1 MVQDRGWNRRNVMA
15 GCRVPGALRLGKAEK
30 KVLTLRYPLGI
41 CSQVQ
46 GVSTMARAKQ
56 VAKRNRRKIAL
67 PAWGAAGMSLAMAGG
82 ASAGVAPAADTSAK
96 RTALP
101 STVTLGEEEL
111 SDVSLSK
118 FFVYDREATAS
129 SRLGVQ
135 YAQRCGGRCGGGAG
149 RCGGG
154 AGRCGGG
161 CAARGCAGR
170 CGGGCAA
177 GRCRCGVGVGCAVV
191 RRCAGCGVAF
201 CAGCSCGCCLS
212 WGACQIC

>member
-1 MVQDRGWNRRNVMA
+1 MVQDRGWNRRNVD
-15 GCRVPGALRLGKAEK
+15 GGLSSSGRLASRQGRK
-30 KVLTLRYPLGI
+30 KSANVATLTGYR
-41 CSQVQ
+41 SQVQ

-56 VAKRNRRKIAL
+56 VSKRNRRKIAL

-154 AGRCGGG
+154 
-161 CAARGCAGR
+161 
-170 CGGGCAA
+170 CAA

>member
-82 ASAGVAPAADTSAK
+82 ASAGVAPAADTSSK
-96 RTALP
+96 HNALP
-101 STVTLGEEEL
+101 SVVTLGEEEL
-111 SDVSLSK
+111 SDVSLST
-118 FFVYDREATAS
+118 FFVFDREAMIPTS
-129 SRLGVQ
+129 LGEKV
-135 YAQRCGGRCGGGAG
+135 AQRCSRCGGGRGCAARGCGGRCGG
-149 RCGGG
+149 C
-154 AGRCGGG
+154 
-161 CAARGCAGR
+161 RGCAVVR
-170 CGGGCAA
+170 
-177 GRCRCGVGVGCAVV
+177 RCGVGVGCAVV
-191 RRCAGCGVAF
+191 GCAR
-201 CAGCSCGCCLS
+201 CSCSCCLS
-212 WGACQIC
+212 WGSCQLC